1 MMDENNEQFV
11 AYFLP
16 SKETLA
22 KRHQDEQ
29 NGLSY
34 QEDETCVTLCC
45 GIFHIAVTAMSTR
58 WPENITGM
66 SRIKPVKDMRCAVVS

>member
-16 SKETLA
+16 SKETHT
-22 KRHQDEQ
+22 KRQQDEQ

-34 QEDETCVTLCC
+34 QEDE
-45 GIFHIAVTAMSTR
+45 M
-58 WPENITGM
+58 
-66 SRIKPVKDMRCAVVS
+66 